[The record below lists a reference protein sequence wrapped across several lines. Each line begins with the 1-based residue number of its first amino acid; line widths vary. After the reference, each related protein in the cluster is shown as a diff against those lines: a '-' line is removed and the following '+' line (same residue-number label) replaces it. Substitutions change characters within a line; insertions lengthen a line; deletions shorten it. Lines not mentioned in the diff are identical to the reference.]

1 MNWEKMD
8 DLIKSPVGRMDNI
21 LITTVLALSG
31 IGLIMVFSASSAV
44 AFEKFGSSSTL
55 LAKHSFRI
63 IIGIV
68 GMLVIARIDYKK
80 IKEYVILLLIF
91 SLILLILVPFVGS
104 KIKGASRWFSIFGF
118 SFMPSELAK
127 FVLVIYFADF
137 LSRKGKI
144 IRDFKKGFGT
154 AFGMVMLF
162 SFLIFLQPDFSTAA
176 VIGLIIF
183 AMLYIGGAKITHFLV
198 LAATSIPIGIA
209 AVFTSSYRK
218 QRVMNFF
225 ANNFENMSYQMKQ
238 AYIGLGS
245 GGISGVGIGESK
257 QKLMFLPEQYT
268 DFIFAILGE
277 ELGLIGE
284 FLVILLFL
292 IFLTRGLRTAKRSPD
307 SFGKF
312 LAAGIT
318 VSVVIYAF
326 LNISVVTG
334 LLPTTGLPL
343 PFISYGGTSVVLTL
357 WAVGIL
363 LNISRQG
370 NALELQNFND
380 REFENE
386 NTKTNQEIA

>member
-1 MNWEKMD
+1 MD
-8 DLIKSPVGRMDNI
+8 DLVKTPVGRMDNM
-21 LITTVLALSG
+21 LIATVLALSG
-31 IGLIMVFSASSAV
+31 IGIIMIFSASSAV
-44 AFEKFGSSSTL
+44 AFEKFGSAHAFLT
-55 LAKHSFRI
+55 KHSLRI
-63 IIGIV
+63 AIGIV

-80 IKEYVILLLIF
+80 YQDYVVLLLLL
-91 SLILLILVPFVGS
+91 SLILLILVPFVGL

-137 LSRKGKI
+137 LSRKGVLV
-144 IRDFKKGFGT
+144 RDIKKGFGI
-154 AFGMVMLF
+154 ALGVVGVFA
-162 SFLIFLQPDFSTAA
+162 FLIFLQPDFSTAA

-183 AMLYIGGAKITHFLV
+183 TMLYMGGAKITHFLA
-198 LAATSIPIGIA
+198 LAAVVIPAGIA
-209 AVFTSSYRK
+209 AVFTSAYRK
-218 QRVMNFF
+218 QRVMNFI
-225 ANNFENMSYQMKQ
+225 ASDFENMSYQMKQ

-292 IFLTRGLRTAKRSPD
+292 IFLARGLRTAKRSPD
-307 SFGKF
+307 SFGQF

-318 VSVVIYAF
+318 VAVVIYAF

-334 LLPTTGLPL
+334 LVPTTGLPL

-357 WAVGIL
+357 WSVGIL
-363 LNISRQG
+363 LNVSRQG
-370 NALELQNFND
+370 NALELQNLTE

-386 NTKTNQEIA
+386 DVKI

>member
-1 MNWEKMD
+1 MD
-8 DLIKSPVGRMDNI
+8 DLIKSPVGRMDNM
-21 LITTVLALSG
+21 LIATVLALSG
-31 IGLIMVFSASSAV
+31 IGVIMIFSASSAV
-44 AFEKFGSSSTL
+44 AFEKFGSSHAFLT
-55 LAKHSFRI
+55 KHFLRI
-63 IIGIV
+63 VLGIV
-68 GMLVIARIDYKK
+68 GMLIIARIDYKK
-80 IKEYVILLLIF
+80 YQDYVVLLLIF
-91 SLILLILVPFVGS
+91 SLILLILVPFVGL

-137 LSRKGKI
+137 LSRKGALV
-144 IRDFKKGFGT
+144 RDIKKGFGT
-154 AFGMVMLF
+154 ALGVVGLF
-162 SFLIFLQPDFSTAA
+162 AFLIFLQPDFSTAA

-183 AMLYIGGAKITHFLV
+183 TMLYMGGAKITHFLA
-198 LAATSIPIGIA
+198 LAAVVIPTGIA
-209 AVFTSSYRK
+209 AVFTSAYRK
-218 QRVMNFF
+218 QRVMNFI
-225 ANNFENMSYQMKQ
+225 ASDFENMSYQMKQ

-292 IFLTRGLRTAKRSPD
+292 IFLARGLRTAKRSPD
-307 SFGKF
+307 SFGQF

-318 VSVVIYAF
+318 VAVVIYAF

-334 LLPTTGLPL
+334 LVPTTGLPL

-357 WAVGIL
+357 WSVGIL

-370 NALELQNFND
+370 NALELQNLTE

-386 NTKTNQEIA
+386 NVET